1 MHWTNPKKKKML
13 WDKHLFV
20 RNMTEPLTGSA
31 ACACPH
37 VPGVYIW
44 ASTAQTALKVAQ
56 KEDYSRSGWTALT
69 PSGVLGQLSVSC
81 I

>member
-1 MHWTNPKKKKML
+1 ML

-37 VPGVYIW
+37 VPEVYIC
-44 ASTAQTALKVAQ
+44 APRAQAAHRAAQ
-56 KEDYSRSGWTALT
+56 KEACSRPDVLRELQSGL
-69 PSGVLGQLSVSC
+69 
-81 I
+81 